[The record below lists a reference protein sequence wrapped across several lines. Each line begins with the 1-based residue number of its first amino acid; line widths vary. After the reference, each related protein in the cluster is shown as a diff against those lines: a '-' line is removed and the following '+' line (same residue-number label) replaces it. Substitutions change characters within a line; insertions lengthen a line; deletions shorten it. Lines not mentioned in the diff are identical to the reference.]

1 MVKEYKKTQIMIEVE
16 ECSPSAYHCR
26 ALKHKD
32 RDDKTPAFGAAKE
45 ISTFIDCINLKE
57 TEKNAF
63 REVAQNVYNVW
74 ELLLPHIHFIITV
87 KPRLIPL

>member
-1 MVKEYKKTQIMIEVE
+1 MIEVE

-26 ALKHKD
+26 ALKYKD

-45 ISTFIDCINLKE
+45 ISTFIDYINLKE

-74 ELLLPHIHFIITV
+74 ELLLPHIHFFITV